1 MLQQK
6 GSENSCSAIHP
17 GGIMY
22 KFFEGVAVVFV
33 LGLVAVLAWEPFPQ
47 YRAVVMSAKYAIAP
61 VVVPAFKRITH
72 DPIAT
77 ACIGVVIVGALV
89 FLLAH
94 LFIRP
99 DAKPTSSIP
108 KR

>member
-1 MLQQK
+1 MLRNIGVEKLLQLD
-6 GSENSCSAIHP
+6 SP
-17 GGIMY
+17 GGIMH

-33 LGLVAVLAWEPFPQ
+33 LGMLAVLAWEPFPQ

-61 VVVPAFKRITH
+61 VVVPAFKRITQ